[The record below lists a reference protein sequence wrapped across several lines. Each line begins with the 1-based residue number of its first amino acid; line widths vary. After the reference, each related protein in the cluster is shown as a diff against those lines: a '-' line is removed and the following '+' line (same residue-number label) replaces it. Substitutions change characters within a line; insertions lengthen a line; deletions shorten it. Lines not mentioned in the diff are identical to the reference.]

1 MPVSTLEICGPT
13 RTSAPG
19 QPSSAP
25 PTPTAH
31 AVRRQRT
38 TNSNPPPGGN
48 AVTDRTNY
56 LTTYETELAARRA
69 EADKLRAAVCDTEAS
84 RRAKYDKLLDTLH
97 TKVQLAES
105 RIANI
110 RERKEEAWG
119 ELRDGAERAREELDQ
134 ALLAA
139 KRSVMSPS

>member
-1 MPVSTLEICGPT
+1 M
-13 RTSAPG
+13 
-19 QPSSAP
+19 
-25 PTPTAH
+25 
-31 AVRRQRT
+31 
-38 TNSNPPPGGN
+38 
-48 AVTDRTNY
+48 TDRTTY
-56 LTTYETELAARRA
+56 LTTHETELAARRA

-139 KRSVMSPS
+139 KRGVMSPS